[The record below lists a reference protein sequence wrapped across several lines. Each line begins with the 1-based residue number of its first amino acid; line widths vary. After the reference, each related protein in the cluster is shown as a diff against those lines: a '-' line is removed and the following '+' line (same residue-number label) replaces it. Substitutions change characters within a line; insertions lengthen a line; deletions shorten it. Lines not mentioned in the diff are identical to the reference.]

1 LLAAAC
7 RQAATQVAINCHEF
21 FSTHIF
27 FVNATLETFY
37 TTNFS
42 GTDLENRFRKVGI
55 GLASR
60 VSCKGASIWV
70 VSSNNPITRSE
81 R

>member
-1 LLAAAC
+1 
-7 RQAATQVAINCHEF
+7 VAINCHEF
-21 FSTHIF
+21 FSAHKF
-27 FVNATLETFY
+27 LKNATLETFY
-37 TTNFS
+37 MPNSS
-42 GTDLENRFRKVGI
+42 GTDLENRFRKVGT

-60 VSCKGASIWV
+60 FSCKGTSMWV